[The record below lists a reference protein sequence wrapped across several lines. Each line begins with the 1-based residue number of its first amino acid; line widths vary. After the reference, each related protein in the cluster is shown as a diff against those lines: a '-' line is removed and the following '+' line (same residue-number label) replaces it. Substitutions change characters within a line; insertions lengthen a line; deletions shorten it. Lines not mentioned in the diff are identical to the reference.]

1 MPTTGRPELDSGKEA
16 AIADSPV
23 VGGQK
28 SGLQSA
34 GTVAMAPR
42 LPGLRGIASCP
53 VMTECAEDRKQS
65 DQDNR
70 AEQQQAE
77 LLEGVLSNKL
87 KATLV

>member
-1 MPTTGRPELDSGKEA
+1 
-16 AIADSPV
+16 
-23 VGGQK
+23 
-28 SGLQSA
+28 
-34 GTVAMAPR
+34 
-42 LPGLRGIASCP
+42 
-53 VMTECAEDRKQS
+53 MTECAEDRKQS